1 MGMILKHSRSRGTSR
16 LVAVVIGDCCEDDGT
31 GAWPAIHT
39 IAARAGTS
47 QRTAQRSLGDLQ
59 ELGELEVFENAAP
72 NGSRSNLYKIRI
84 DRLLANPPSE
94 PERKPARVA
103 NRQGGKSTG
112 MPKRHPVRQ
121 RKEGCQDAPAEGDR
135 IEAEGDTAM
144 APDPS
149 FRSIRDPSA
158 DPPDG
163 DAAGLPSVYSDDFE
177 EFWRAFP
184 RKDGKRE
191 ALKAWK
197 KLSGSEKAS
206 ATADVPR
213 RMKANWAGRELDKI
227 PHAATYLN
235 QRRWEDD
242 LAENRVASPA
252 PPRLSPGR
260 QAAFESIRRLEARE
274 ASNGTVSGGKGSPE
288 GQHYLDA
295 AAHGRGGA
303 S

>member
-1 MGMILKHSRSRGTSR
+1 MGLILKHSRSRGTSR

-47 QRTAQRSLGDLQ
+47 QRTAQRSLADLQ
-59 ELGELEVFENAAP
+59 QLGELDVFENAGP
-72 NGSRSNLYKIRI
+72 KRSNLYKIRI
-84 DRLLANPPSE
+84 DQLLANPLSE
-94 PERKPARVA
+94 LERKLARVA

-135 IEAEGDTAM
+135 TEVEGDTAM

-149 FRSIRDPSA
+149 SGSVRDPSG
-158 DPPDG
+158 DPSDG
-163 DAAGLPSVYSDDFE
+163 GAAGLPSVYSDDFE
-177 EFWRAFP
+177 EFWHTFP

-242 LAENRVASPA
+242 LAENRVATPA
-252 PPRLSPGR
+252 PPRLSPKR
-260 QAAFESIRRLEARE
+260 QALFESIQRLEARE
-274 ASNGTVSGGKGSPE
+274 ASNGTVSGGKGSSE
-288 GQHYLDA
+288 G
-295 AAHGRGGA
+295 
-303 S
+303 